1 MGRKKT
7 KSEIKEKEEVYEG
20 HIIIF
25 CDTKK
30 LIYEAYEEA
39 VKILENGDGDIEVI
53 TGNLADALSRIETF
67 CVQSSNVKGYSQYY
81 L

>member
-20 HIIIF
+20 YIISS
-25 CDTKK
+25 DTKK